1 MDIQDLLQQFLPD
14 VLGNQQ
20 QGVGQ
25 PAPGVP
31 MPPPRPPQ
39 ATQPQQVPL
48 PPPKPPQIQGQTGAQ
63 VGQEVPID
71 PALLAA
77 GQGGGMPSF
86 QGGPMPQPP
95 PPPPPQAGVPLPP
108 PRPPSAP
115 QMAPVPLPPPRPNN
129 GMPGPSNGL
138 PPNGGLDP
146 RMDRPGMHFGPY
158 PAPAPLGPQA
168 GLPPNAQPT
177 AGAGGPAAPP
187 GPPLSLAPPQG
198 GPPAPPPFAQQ
209 RGPGPYP
216 ETLPIDKTRQ
226 AMAGIGQG
234 LANIQGPGRFASFAR
249 GFGQSTVGAEKNQQ
263 EQTKEN
269 QSAQG
274 QHFNQL
280 STSFKDMMA
289 AQQTNNM
296 QAYRD
301 AQAKYLSARADALT
315 SGAGGGSKAW
325 QNTPYGRVL
334 QIEKQVNSEKER
346 ATKVLQE
353 QWKQNGTPQDQQN
366 AQLQALDQ
374 KYEARRG
381 QLYKATGVDPQ
392 QADKIK
398 SMGTSK
404 DNPFDA
410 RTMSADQFHSQV
422 PEGAFFINKDGK
434 VYQRNAPPPGQQRS
448 DLAPNADDQMAMGG
462 QERTPER
469 VPAG

>member
-14 VLGNQQ
+14 MQQ
-20 QGVGQ
+20 GAPGVGWTPGADQQGQPGVGQ

-39 ATQPQQVPL
+39 APQPQQIPM
-48 PPPKPPQIQGQTGAQ
+48 PPPRPPQIQGQTGPQAAAGL
-63 VGQEVPID
+63 GQEVPLGD
-71 PALLAA
+71 
-77 GQGGGMPSF
+77 QGAPGVGWTPGV
-86 QGGPMPQPP
+86 GGPTGPQPP
-95 PPPPPQAGVPLPP
+95 APPPPQLAQNVPLPP

-115 QMAPVPLPPPRPNN
+115 QMAPVPLPPPRP
-129 GMPGPSNGL
+129 
-138 PPNGGLDP
+138 
-146 RMDRPGMHFGPY
+146 
-158 PAPAPLGPQA
+158 PQA
-168 GLPPNAQPT
+168 AMLPPNAAPT
-177 AGAGGPAAPP
+177 AGAMQPPP

-198 GPPAPPPFAQQ
+198 GPPAPPPFAQKT
-209 RGPGPYP
+209 PYAIP
-216 ETLPIDKTRQ
+216 ETRPIDKTRQ

-289 AQQTNNM
+289 ARQTDNM

-353 QWKQNGTPQDQQN
+353 QWKQNGVSSPEQQN

-374 KYEARRG
+374 KFEARRG

-398 SMGTSK
+398 NMGLSK

-434 VYQRNAPPPGQQRS
+434 VYQRNAPPPGQEEKRT
-448 DLAPNADDQMAMGG
+448 DATPNVDDQMAMSAQG
-462 QERTPER
+462 
-469 VPAG
+469 